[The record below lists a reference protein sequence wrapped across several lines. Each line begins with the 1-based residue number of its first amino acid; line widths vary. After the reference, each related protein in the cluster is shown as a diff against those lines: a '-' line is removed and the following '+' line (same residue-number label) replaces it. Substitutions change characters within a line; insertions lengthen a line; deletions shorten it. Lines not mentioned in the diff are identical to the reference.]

1 MRRLFASALAVLF
14 AAPALASSGMTTTT
28 TVMRQGPSTK
38 ARAIM
43 AIPSDARIDI
53 GRCDRGW
60 CFITFRSQIGWVKQ
74 TNVLAVADPPPP
86 RVVVVG
92 RPYYGPYWGGFG
104 PRPLFYRGWRRF

>member
-1 MRRLFASALAVLF
+1 MLFRSGAEGVCCVIPRRIFLADLEIVMRRLFASALAVLF

-28 TVMRQGPSTK
+28 TVMRQGPTTK

-60 CFITFRSQIGWVKQ
+60 CFITFRSQIG
-74 TNVLAVADPPPP
+74 
-86 RVVVVG
+86 
-92 RPYYGPYWGGFG
+92 
-104 PRPLFYRGWRRF
+104 